1 MDISNITSKQAEK
14 DSKRKATEKSNKNQH
29 KSKYM
34 RSENAQQARQAY
46 SRHDNRI
53 HVCPDEVVEDVPPH
67 YLKEL
72 KRILRNKSERI
83 GQ

>member
-53 HVCPDEVVEDVPPH
+53 CPDEVVEDVPPH

-72 KRILRNKSERI
+72 KRFYETKVKE
-83 GQ
+83 